1 MTTMVTETEDHRP
14 SPQWEDD
21 EGFERLLRGVQA
33 WHLFLA
39 GVSTWVLVNIS
50 AGIWELGSL
59 PRTGLGVAGAVGLA
73 VNLLVVVLLGRRA
86 RVGRTLSFLVSLF
99 VALGAFVVLFARLE
113 IAEGLDVFAGAF
125 ERAFPALILISVGV
139 VWWVIARRIQ
149 KRVLPP
155 GALAT
160 DDAVNSGAV
169 RAAQWL
175 MWAGLAIVAIGAAW
189 WLFLMRAQR
198 ALLFFGDAIRAD
210 PVVFVAA
217 LVVFLLAAWSL
228 RTVISDRSAR
238 YFLVENAEAE
248 ALTGWLYL
256 SPNLLGFL
264 AFFAGPLVFS
274 MVISFYDWDGVSRA
288 VFVGL
293 DNYIETLSLNVAGS
307 AAGLPP
313 GYTEVFGLPFSD
325 SVVGG
330 TDPLFWKSIVNI
342 FLFLVMAIP
351 AAVLTALFLAVMIN
365 AGYRGTKAFRTV
377 FFVPAVAGV
386 IGVTLIWKQ
395 MFNAAVGFINWGI
408 ATGGQAVNVVLPGDP
423 FPDRIEIGWL
433 SDPNVALF
441 AVAIVFVW
449 SQFGFNT
456 VLFTAGL
463 QGIGRDL
470 YEAAEL
476 DGCNAWQQFRHV
488 TVPQLRETTFFV
500 TVTTVILAL
509 QLFDI
514 VYALNQPNPVG
525 YPNNATL
532 TPVVYIYQLGF
543 QQDSFGQASAVA
555 WVLFVII
562 FIFTLAQFRAQRA
575 DAEVK

>member
-1 MTTMVTETEDHRP
+1 
-14 SPQWEDD
+14 
-21 EGFERLLRGVQA
+21 
-33 WHLFLA
+33 
-39 GVSTWVLVNIS
+39 
-50 AGIWELGSL
+50 
-59 PRTGLGVAGAVGLA
+59 
-73 VNLLVVVLLGRRA
+73 
-86 RVGRTLSFLVSLF
+86 
-99 VALGAFVVLFARLE
+99 
-113 IAEGLDVFAGAF
+113 
-125 ERAFPALILISVGV
+125 
-139 VWWVIARRIQ
+139 
-149 KRVLPP
+149 
-155 GALAT
+155 
-160 DDAVNSGAV
+160 
-169 RAAQWL
+169 
-175 MWAGLAIVAIGAAW
+175 MWAGLAIIAVGAVW

-217 LVVFLLAAWSL
+217 LIVFLLAAWAL
-228 RTVISDRSAR
+228 RTIISDRSAR
-238 YFLVENAEAE
+238 YFLVENAQAE

-274 MVISFYDWDGVSRA
+274 MVISFYDWDGVSQA
-288 VFVGL
+288 VYVGL
-293 DNYIETLSLNVAGS
+293 DNYIETLSLTVARRRRDCRRATPRSSPCPS
-307 AAGLPP
+307 ATL
-313 GYTEVFGLPFSD
+313 
-325 SVVGG
+325 VVGG
-330 TDPLFWKSIVNI
+330 TDPLFWKSLTNI
-342 FLFLVMAIP
+342 FVFMLVAIP
-351 AAVLTALFLAVMIN
+351 AAVLSALFLAVMIN

-408 ATGGQAVNVVLPGDP
+408 ATGGQVVNVVLPGDP
-423 FPDRIEIGWL
+423 FSDRVEIGWL
-433 SDPNVALF
+433 SDPNVALL
-441 AVAIVFVW
+441 AVCIVFVW

-488 TVPQLRETTFFV
+488 TVPQLKETTFFV

-525 YPNNATL
+525 FPDNATL